1 MIRLRDSS
9 SHDPDSSLRRDKS
22 HDGAAAHTQA
32 HIGCNHCETDPP
44 APTGARVRGWFTAVA
59 AILAIT
65 GCAIGLVMAAPWWV
79 DVLLVAATIVGSVFP
94 AQRAWQSIKRFSL
107 DINVL
112 MVIAVMGA
120 MAIGEYE
127 EAAMVVTL
135 FAAAQWLEAQ
145 SLDRARQAIGRLL
158 NLASSDVLVRDGA
171 GERLIDIELVTPGA
185 LMIVRPGE
193 KFALDGIVRNGHSD
207 VNQAPITGES
217 LPVEK
222 TEGDEVFAG
231 TINGHG
237 ALTVAVTRRRHDST
251 LARIVNLVESAQ
263 AKRAPLQTFIDRFAA
278 WYTPTIVVLA
288 VLVAAVPLVVANQSF
303 DIWLYRALVL
313 LVVSCPCAL
322 VISTPV
328 SIVSALAGAA
338 RQGVLVKGGIHLER
352 LATVRVVAFDKTGT
366 VTTGNLTLD
375 AVRPLAGHSETELL
389 AAAASVES
397 QSEHP
402 IAAAILAEAR
412 TRGVALQTPNDVR
425 ALPGLGVEGRVGGV
439 EIVCGTPR
447 LFASR
452 DLLTADAAA
461 LAQDIAVR
469 GMSPVIVSRGGR
481 PIGVL
486 GVTDR
491 PKTGAAQVMADL
503 RAGGVSRVA
512 MLTGDHDAAA
522 QATGL
527 QVGMD
532 DVRSAQMPHDKV
544 TAIEQLRD
552 AHGAI
557 AMVGDGVN
565 DAPALAAADVGIVMG
580 AMGSDAALETADI
593 ALMTDEL
600 PKVPYTI
607 RLSHA
612 TLANIRTN
620 VAIAIGLKAA
630 FVILAVAGVATLWMA
645 VLADT
650 GASALVVANA
660 VRLRRF
666 T

>member
-1 MIRLRDSS
+1 M
-9 SHDPDSSLRRDKS
+9 
-22 HDGAAAHTQA
+22 ANAAHA
-32 HIGCNHCETDPP
+32 IGCSHCEEP
-44 APTGARVRGWFTAVA
+44 APTGANIRGWFTAIAAALAGVA
-59 AILAIT
+59 CTVSWFTNFPGWATPLFLIAT
-65 GCAIGLVMAAPWWV
+65 VIGA
-79 DVLLVAATIVGSVFP
+79 VFP
-94 AQRAWQSIKRFSL
+94 AQRAWQSIKRGTL

-112 MVIAVMGA
+112 MVIAVVGA
-120 MAIGEYE
+120 VSIRQYE
-127 EAAMVVTL
+127 EAAMVVSL
-135 FAAAQWLEAQ
+135 FALAQWLEAQ
-145 SLDRARQAIGRLL
+145 SLDRARQAIGKLL
-158 NLASSDVLVRDGA
+158 DLAPPQVLVRDDA
-171 GERLIDIELVTPGA
+171 GERTVAIELVNLGA
-185 LMIVRPGE
+185 LMIVKPGE
-193 KFALDGIVRNGHSD
+193 RFALDGIVRNGRSD

-222 TEGDEVFAG
+222 LEGDEVFAG

-237 ALTVAVTRRRHDST
+237 ALTVAVTRRRADTT
-251 LARIVNLVESAQ
+251 LARIVHLVESAQ
-263 AKRAPLQTFIDRFAA
+263 AKRAPMQQFIDRFAA
-278 WYTPTIVVLA
+278 WYTPSVVILA
-288 VLVAAVPLVVANQSF
+288 VLVATVPVLAFGQAF
-303 DIWLYRALVL
+303 DVWLYRSLVL

-338 RQGVLVKGGIHLER
+338 QQGVLVKGGIHLER
-352 LATVRVVAFDKTGT
+352 LAGVRVVAFDKTGT
-366 VTTGNLTLD
+366 VTTGRLTLD
-375 AVRPLAGHSETELL
+375 AVHPVDGYTADEVVRL
-389 AAAASVES
+389 AASVES

-402 IAAAILAEAR
+402 IAAAIVAAAR
-412 TRGVALQTPNDVR
+412 ARHVRIDLPADVQ
-425 ALPGLGVEGRVGGV
+425 ALPGLGVEGLV
-439 EIVCGTPR
+439 ESATVTCGTPR
-447 LFASR
+447 LFTERGAM
-452 DLLTADAAA
+452 TPIVEA
-461 LAQDIAVR
+461 LAREVVR
-469 GMSPVIVSRGGR
+469 AGMSPIVVARNGT

-491 PKTGAAQVMADL
+491 PKADAASVVADI
-503 RAGGVSRVA
+503 RAQGISRVA

-522 QATGL
+522 QATGSQL
-527 QVGMD
+527 GVD
-532 DVRSAQMPHDKV
+532 DVRSGQLPEDKV
-544 TAIEQLRD
+544 AAIEYLRA

-612 TLANIRTN
+612 TMQNIRVN
-620 VAIAIGLKAA
+620 VAISIAFKAV
-630 FVILAVAGVATLWMA
+630 FVVLAVSGVATLWMA

-650 GASALVVANA
+650 GASVLVVANA

>member
-1 MIRLRDSS
+1 MTRRRG
-9 SHDPDSSLRRDKS
+9 PDSVSPLRRGS
-22 HDGAAAHTQA
+22 APETEGSGHL
-32 HIGCNHCETDPP
+32 GCSHCETEAPK
-44 APTGARVRGWFTAVA
+44 PTGARVRGWFTAIA
-59 AILAIT
+59 AAMAIVGCGLGILLEPA
-65 GCAIGLVMAAPWWV
+65 WWV
-79 DVLLVAATIVGSVFP
+79 DTLLIAATIVGSVFP
-94 AQRAWQSIKRFSL
+94 AQRAWQSMRRRTL

-112 MVIAVMGA
+112 MVIAVIGA
-120 MAIGEYE
+120 MFIGEYE

-145 SLDRARQAIGRLL
+145 SLDRARQAIGKLIEQ
-158 NLASSDVLVRDGA
+158 APTDVLIRDGGA
-171 GERLIDIELVTPGA
+171 DRLVDIDRVDPGV

-193 KFALDGIVRNGHSD
+193 KFALDGIVRNGQSE

-222 TEGDEVFAG
+222 GEGDEVFAG
-231 TINGHG
+231 TVNGHG
-237 ALTVAVTRRRHDST
+237 ALTVAVTRRRADST
-251 LARIVNLVESAQ
+251 LARIIHLVESAQ
-263 AKRAPLQTFIDRFAA
+263 AKRAPLQQFIDRFAA
-278 WYTPTIVVLA
+278 WYTPSIVVLA
-288 VLVAAVPLVVANQSF
+288 LVVAAVPIAVPGESF
-303 DIWLYRALVL
+303 ETWVYRALVL

-375 AVRPLAGHSETELL
+375 AIRPLGNHAENDVVGT
-389 AAAASVES
+389 AASLES

-402 IAAAILAEAR
+402 IATAILSEAR
-412 TRGVALQTPNDVR
+412 ARRVALDMPSMVR
-425 ALPGLGVEGRVGGV
+425 ALPGLGVEGQVGGAAV
-439 EIVCGTPR
+439 ICGTPR

-452 DLLTADAAA
+452 GTLSPDAAA
-461 LAQDIAVR
+461 AAQELASR
-469 GMSPVIVSRGGR
+469 GMSPVIVWRGGQT
-481 PIGVL
+481 IGVL

-491 PKTGAAQVMADL
+491 PKPDAARVMSDL
-503 RAGGVSRVA
+503 RAHGVARVA

-522 QATGL
+522 RATGS
-527 QVGMD
+527 QIGVD
-532 DVRSAQMPHDKV
+532 DVRSAQLPEDKV
-544 TAIEQLRD
+544 SAVEELRL

-607 RLSHA
+607 RLSRA
-612 TLANIRTN
+612 TLANIRAN
-620 VAIAIGLKAA
+620 VALSIGLKAA
-630 FVILAVAGVATLWMA
+630 FVILAVAGAATLWMA

-660 VRLRRF
+660 VRLRKF
-666 T
+666 S

>member
-1 MIRLRDSS
+1 MAKE
-9 SHDPDSSLRRDKS
+9 HAN
-22 HDGAAAHTQA
+22 HA
-32 HIGCNHCETDPP
+32 IGCAHCEDAP
-44 APTGARVRGWFTAVA
+44 APTGARIRGWFTAIAAALVVLACGIGWFTPFPQWTAPLFIVA
-59 AILAIT
+59 T
-65 GCAIGLVMAAPWWV
+65 V
-79 DVLLVAATIVGSVFP
+79 VGAVFP
-94 AQRAWQSIKRFSL
+94 AQRAWQSIKRRSL

-112 MVIAVMGA
+112 MVVAVIGA
-120 MAIGEYE
+120 MAIRQFE
-127 EAAMVVTL
+127 EAAMVVSL

-145 SLDRARQAIGRLL
+145 SLDRARRAIGRLL
-158 NLASSDVLVRDGA
+158 DLAANDVLIRDDR
-171 GERLIDIELVTPGA
+171 GERRIDIEQVVPGA

-193 KFALDGIVRNGHSD
+193 KIALDGIVRNGRSD

-237 ALTVAVTRRRHDST
+237 ALTVAVTRRRADTT
-251 LARIVNLVESAQ
+251 LARIVHLVESAQ
-263 AKRAPLQTFIDRFAA
+263 AKRAPLQQFIDRFAA
-278 WYTPTIVVLA
+278 WYTPSVVILA
-288 VLVAAVPLVVANQSF
+288 VLVAVVPVVVFAQPF
-303 DIWLYRALVL
+303 DTWLYRALVL

-352 LATVRVVAFDKTGT
+352 LAGVRVVAFDKTGT

-375 AVRPLAGHSETELL
+375 AVLPVGDISADDLVRL
-389 AAAASVES
+389 AASVES

-402 IAAAILAEAR
+402 IAVAILSAAHDRSVRPEAP
-412 TRGVALQTPNDVR
+412 TDVR
-425 ALPGLGVEGRVGGV
+425 ALPGLGVEGRVNGAS
-439 EIVCGTPR
+439 IVCGTPR
-447 LFASR
+447 LLGERGAMMAEAE
-452 DLLTADAAA
+452 L
-461 LAQDIAVR
+461 LAQEVVRR
-469 GMSPVIVSRGGR
+469 GMSPIVVARDGQV
-481 PIGVL
+481 IGVL

-491 PKTGAAQVMADL
+491 PKADAARVVSDL
-503 RAGGVSRVA
+503 RAQGVARVA
-512 MLTGDHDAAA
+512 MITGDHDAAA
-522 QATGL
+522 RATGSQL
-527 QVGMD
+527 GVD
-532 DVRSAQMPHDKV
+532 DVRSSQLPADKV
-544 TAIEQLRD
+544 AAVEHLRS

-607 RLSHA
+607 RLSRA
-612 TLANIRTN
+612 TLANIHTN
-620 VAIAIGLKAA
+620 VALSIGLKAA
-630 FVILAVAGVATLWMA
+630 FVLLAVFGVATLWMA

>member
-1 MIRLRDSS
+1 MSQG
-9 SHDPDSSLRRDKS
+9 HV
-22 HDGAAAHTQA
+22 
-32 HIGCNHCETDPP
+32 GCSHCETEAPK
-44 APTGARVRGWFTAVA
+44 PTGARVRGWFTAIA
-59 AILAIT
+59 AALAIA
-65 GCAIGLVMAAPWWV
+65 GCGIGMLLETAWWV
-79 DVLLVAATIVGSVFP
+79 DVILIVATIVGSVFP
-94 AQRAWQSIKRFSL
+94 AQRAWQSIVRRSL

-112 MVIAVMGA
+112 MVIAVIGA
-120 MAIGEYE
+120 MFIGEYE

-145 SLDRARQAIGRLL
+145 SLDRARQAIGKLI
-158 NLASSDVLVRDGA
+158 NLAPADVLVRDGA
-171 GERLIDIELVTPGA
+171 GERLINIDRVDPGS

-193 KFALDGIVRNGHSD
+193 KFALDGIVRNGHSE

-222 TEGDEVFAG
+222 GEGDDVFAG
-231 TINGHG
+231 TINGTG
-237 ALTVAVTRRRHDST
+237 ALTVAVTRRRNDTT
-251 LARIVNLVESAQ
+251 LARIVHLVESAQ
-263 AKRAPLQTFIDRFAA
+263 AKRAPLQQFIDRFAA
-278 WYTPTIVVLA
+278 VYTPAIVLLA
-288 VLVAAVPLVVANQSF
+288 LIVAAVPIVVPGQSF
-303 DIWLYRALVL
+303 DVWVYRALVL

-366 VTTGNLTLD
+366 VTTGHLTLD
-375 AVRPLAGHSETELL
+375 AVRPLGTHSENEVIG
-389 AAAASVES
+389 AAASLES

-402 IAAAILAEAR
+402 IAAAILTEAR
-412 TRGVALQTPNDVR
+412 TRRLSIELPSDVR
-425 ALPGLGVEGRVGGV
+425 ALPGLGVEGHIGGAPV
-439 EIVCGTPR
+439 VCGTPR

-452 DLLTADAAA
+452 GTLTADAETAA
-461 LAQDIAVR
+461 QELASR
-469 GMSPVIVSRGGR
+469 GMSPVIVWRSGR
-481 PIGVL
+481 AIGVL

-491 PKTGAAQVMADL
+491 PKSDAARVVSDL
-503 RAGGVSRVA
+503 RAQGVSRVA

-522 QATGL
+522 RATGS
-527 QVGMD
+527 QVGVD
-532 DVRSAQMPHDKV
+532 DVRSSQMPQDKV
-544 TAIEQLRD
+544 SAVEELRH

-607 RLSHA
+607 RLSRA
-612 TLANIRTN
+612 TLANIRVN
-620 VAIAIGLKAA
+620 VALSIGLKAA

-660 VRLRRF
+660 VRLRKF
-666 T
+666 V

>member
-1 MIRLRDSS
+1 MSD
-9 SHDPDSSLRRDKS
+9 
-22 HDGAAAHTQA
+22 AC
-32 HIGCNHCETDPP
+32 CNHCDPP
-44 APTGARVRGWFTAVA
+44 ATGARIRGWFTAVA
-59 AILAIT
+59 AALAII
-65 GCAIGLVMAAPWWV
+65 GCAISVVVEPVWWV
-79 DVLLVAATIVGSVFP
+79 NGLLIAATIVGSVFP
-94 AQRAWQSIKRFSL
+94 AQRAWQSIRRGSL

-112 MVIAVMGA
+112 MVIAVVGA
-120 MAIGEYE
+120 MIIGEYE

-145 SLDRARQAIGRLL
+145 SLDRARQAIGRLID
-158 NLASSDVLVRDGA
+158 LAPNEVLVREDA
-171 GERLIDIELVTPGA
+171 GERLIAIDRVDPGS

-222 TEGDEVFAG
+222 SEGDEVFAG

-237 ALTVAVTRRRHDST
+237 ALTVAVTRRRRDTT
-251 LARIVNLVESAQ
+251 LARIVHLVEEAQ
-263 AKRAPLQTFIDRFAA
+263 AKRAPLQQFIDRFAA
-278 WYTPTIVVLA
+278 WYTPAIVVLA
-288 VLVAAVPLVVANQSF
+288 LVVAAVPLIVPGQSF
-303 DIWLYRALVL
+303 DTWIYRALVL

-352 LATVRVVAFDKTGT
+352 LAGVRVVAFDKTGT
-366 VTTGNLTLD
+366 VTTGRLTVD
-375 AVRPLAGHSETELL
+375 AVRAIGAHTEE
-389 AAAASVES
+389 AVIRAAASVES

-402 IAAAILAEAR
+402 IAAAILATAR
-412 TRGVALQTPNDVR
+412 LRGVALDMPGDVR
-425 ALPGLGVEGRVGGV
+425 ALPGLGVEGQAGGAQ
-439 EIVCGTPR
+439 IVVGTPR

-452 DLLTADAAA
+452 GALTSDAAA
-461 LAQDIAVR
+461 IAQELALR
-469 GMSPVIVSRGGR
+469 GISPVIVSRNGVA
-481 PIGVL
+481 IGVL
-486 GVTDR
+486 GVTDK
-491 PKTGAAQVMADL
+491 PKSDAARVVSDL
-503 RAGGVSRVA
+503 RAQGVSRVA

-522 QATGL
+522 RATGSQL
-527 QVGMD
+527 GVD
-532 DVRSAQMPHDKV
+532 DVRSAQLPQDKV
-544 TAIEQLRD
+544 SAVEQLRH
-552 AHGAI
+552 AHGAV

-607 RLSHA
+607 RLSRA
-612 TLANIRTN
+612 TLANIHVN
-620 VAIAIGLKAA
+620 VALSIGLKAA

-660 VRLRRF
+660 VRLRKF
-666 T
+666 S

>member
-1 MIRLRDSS
+1 MSANKDHL
-9 SHDPDSSLRRDKS
+9 
-22 HDGAAAHTQA
+22 
-32 HIGCNHCETDPP
+32 GCSHCEVQAPK
-44 APTGARVRGWFTAVA
+44 PTGARVRGWLTAIAASLAVA
-59 AILAIT
+59 
-65 GCAIGLVMAAPWWV
+65 GCALGMLIEPAWWIEA
-79 DVLLVAATIVGSVFP
+79 LLIAAATVGSVFP
-94 AQRAWQSIKRFSL
+94 AQRALQSLKRRSL

-112 MVIAVMGA
+112 MVIAVVGA
-120 MAIGEYE
+120 MFIGEYE

-145 SLDRARQAIGRLL
+145 SLDRARKAIGQLIG
-158 NLASSDVLVRDGA
+158 LAPSDVLVRDDA
-171 GERLIDIELVTPGA
+171 GERLINIDRVDPGT

-193 KFALDGIVRNGHSD
+193 KFALDGIVRSGHSD

-237 ALTVAVTRRRHDST
+237 ALTVAVTRRRHDTT

-263 AKRAPLQTFIDRFAA
+263 AKRAPLQQFIDRFAA
-278 WYTPTIVVLA
+278 WYTPAIVALA
-288 VLVAAVPLVVANQSF
+288 LLVAAVPLVVPGESA
-303 DIWLYRALVL
+303 DTWVYRALVL

-352 LATVRVVAFDKTGT
+352 LAGVRVVAFDKTGT
-366 VTTGNLTLD
+366 VTTGHLTLD
-375 AVRPLAGHSETELL
+375 AIRPLGANSADDVV

-402 IAAAILAEAR
+402 IAAAILAGAR
-412 TRGVALQTPNDVR
+412 SRQVTLSTPSSVR
-425 ALPGLGVEGRVGGV
+425 ALPGLGVEGQIGNAQ
-439 EIVCGTPR
+439 IVCGTPR

-452 DLLTADAAA
+452 GTLDIDAAVVA
-461 LAQDIAVR
+461 QELASR
-469 GMSPVIVSRGGR
+469 GMSPVIVWRGGETL
-481 PIGVL
+481 GVL

-491 PKTGAAQVMADL
+491 PKSDAARVVSDL
-503 RAGGVSRVA
+503 RAQGVSRVA

-522 QATGL
+522 RATGS
-527 QVGMD
+527 QVGVD
-532 DVRSAQMPHDKV
+532 DVRSAQLPQDKV
-544 TAIEQLRD
+544 TAVEELRH

-607 RLSHA
+607 RLSRA
-612 TLANIRTN
+612 TVANIRIN
-620 VAIAIGLKAA
+620 VALSVGLKVA
-630 FVILAVAGVATLWMA
+630 FVVMAVAGVATLWMA

-660 VRLRRF
+660 VRLRKF

>member
-1 MIRLRDSS
+1 VAK
-9 SHDPDSSLRRDKS
+9 HD
-22 HDGAAAHTQA
+22 QV
-32 HIGCNHCETDPP
+32 GCAHCETGAP
-44 APTGARVRGWFTAVA
+44 APTGASIRGWFTAVA
-59 AILAIT
+59 AV
-65 GCAIGLVMAAPWWV
+65 LVVAACGVGWFTTFPGWSSPIF
-79 DVLLVAATIVGSVFP
+79 VAATIVGSVFP
-94 AQRAWQSIKRFSL
+94 AQRAWQSIKRGAL

-112 MVIAVMGA
+112 MVVAVIGA
-120 MAIGEYE
+120 LVIRQFE
-127 EAAMVVTL
+127 EAAMVVSL

-145 SLDRARQAIGRLL
+145 SLDRARKAIGRLL
-158 NLASSDVLVRDGA
+158 DLAPTTVLIRDLT
-171 GERLIDIELVTPGA
+171 GERAVDLEQVELGS
-185 LMIVRPGE
+185 LMIVKPGE
-193 KFALDGIVRNGHSD
+193 KLALDGIVRNGRSD

-217 LPVEK
+217 LPIEK
-222 TEGDEVFAG
+222 AEGDEVFAG

-237 ALTVAVTRRRHDST
+237 ALTVAVTRRRADTT
-251 LARIVNLVESAQ
+251 LARIVHLVESAQ
-263 AKRAPLQTFIDRFAA
+263 SKRAPLQQFIDRFAA
-278 WYTPTIVVLA
+278 WYTPSVVILSL
-288 VLVAAVPLVVANQSF
+288 LVAVVPVFVFAQPF
-303 DIWLYRALVL
+303 DTWLYRALVL

-352 LATVRVVAFDKTGT
+352 LAGVRVIAFDKTGT
-366 VTTGNLTLD
+366 ITTGKLTLD
-375 AVRPLAGHSETELL
+375 AIHPIDGYSANDLL
-389 AAAASVES
+389 AFAASVES

-402 IAAAILAEAR
+402 IATAILDAAR
-412 TRGVALQTPNDVR
+412 SRSIRLSEPHGVR
-425 ALPGLGVEGRVGGV
+425 ALPGLGVEGHVRGAAV
-439 EIVCGTPR
+439 VCGTPR
-447 LFASR
+447 LLAERGAMTTIVS
-452 DLLTADAAA
+452 A
-461 LAQDIAVR
+461 LADRIVKE
-469 GMSPVIVSRGGR
+469 GMSPVIVACNGSA
-481 PIGVL
+481 IGVL

-491 PKTGAAQVMADL
+491 PKADAAQMVSDL
-503 RAGGVSRVA
+503 RAQGMSRVA
-512 MLTGDHDAAA
+512 MITGDHEAAA
-522 QATGL
+522 QAAGL
-527 QVGMD
+527 RLGVD
-532 DVRSAQMPHDKV
+532 DVRSGQLPEDKV
-544 TAIEQLRD
+544 TAVENLRR

-607 RLSHA
+607 RLSRA

-620 VAIAIGLKAA
+620 VALSIGLKLA

>member
-1 MIRLRDSS
+1 MSANKDHL
-9 SHDPDSSLRRDKS
+9 
-22 HDGAAAHTQA
+22 
-32 HIGCNHCETDPP
+32 GCSHCEVQAPK
-44 APTGARVRGWFTAVA
+44 PTGARVRGWLTAIAASLAVA
-59 AILAIT
+59 
-65 GCAIGLVMAAPWWV
+65 GCALGMLIEPAWWIEA
-79 DVLLVAATIVGSVFP
+79 LLIAAATVGSVFP
-94 AQRAWQSIKRFSL
+94 AQRALQSLKRRSL

-112 MVIAVMGA
+112 MVIAVVGA
-120 MAIGEYE
+120 MFIGEYE

-145 SLDRARQAIGRLL
+145 SLDRARKAIGQLIG
-158 NLASSDVLVRDGA
+158 LAPSDVLVRDDA
-171 GERLIDIELVTPGA
+171 GERLINIDRVDPGT

-193 KFALDGIVRNGHSD
+193 KFALDGIVRSGHSD

-237 ALTVAVTRRRHDST
+237 ALTVAVTRRRHDTT

-263 AKRAPLQTFIDRFAA
+263 AKRAPLQQFIDRFAA
-278 WYTPTIVVLA
+278 WYTPAIVALA
-288 VLVAAVPLVVANQSF
+288 LLVAAVPLVVPGESA
-303 DIWLYRALVL
+303 DTWVYRALVL

-352 LATVRVVAFDKTGT
+352 LAGVRVVAFDKTGT
-366 VTTGNLTLD
+366 VTTGHLTLD
-375 AVRPLAGHSETELL
+375 AVRPLGANSADDVV

-402 IAAAILAEAR
+402 IAAAILAGAR
-412 TRGVALQTPNDVR
+412 SRQVTLSTPSSVR
-425 ALPGLGVEGRVGGV
+425 ALPGLGVEGQIGNAQ
-439 EIVCGTPR
+439 IVCGTPR

-452 DLLTADAAA
+452 GTLDIDAAA
-461 LAQDIAVR
+461 VAQELASR
-469 GMSPVIVSRGGR
+469 GMSPVIVWRGGETL
-481 PIGVL
+481 GVL

-491 PKTGAAQVMADL
+491 PKSDAARVVSDL
-503 RAGGVSRVA
+503 RAQGVSRVA

-522 QATGL
+522 RATGS
-527 QVGMD
+527 QVGVD
-532 DVRSAQMPHDKV
+532 DVRSAQLPQDKV
-544 TAIEQLRD
+544 TAVEELRH

-607 RLSHA
+607 RLSRA
-612 TLANIRTN
+612 TVANIRIN
-620 VAIAIGLKAA
+620 VALSVGLKVA
-630 FVILAVAGVATLWMA
+630 FVVMAVAGVATLWMA

-660 VRLRRF
+660 VRLRKF

>member
-1 MIRLRDSS
+1 MSQG
-9 SHDPDSSLRRDKS
+9 HV
-22 HDGAAAHTQA
+22 
-32 HIGCNHCETDPP
+32 GCNHCEAEAPK
-44 APTGARVRGWFTAVA
+44 PTGAKVRGWFTAIA
-59 AILAIT
+59 AALAIA
-65 GCAIGLVMAAPWWV
+65 GCGIGMVLEPAWWV
-79 DVLLVAATIVGSVFP
+79 DVILIAATIVGSVFP
-94 AQRAWQSIKRFSL
+94 AQRAWQSILRRSL

-112 MVIAVMGA
+112 MVIAVLGA
-120 MAIGEYE
+120 MFIGEYE

-145 SLDRARQAIGRLL
+145 SLDRARQAIGKLIE
-158 NLASSDVLVRDGA
+158 LAPSDVLIRDGA
-171 GERLIDIELVTPGA
+171 GERLINIDGVNPGA

-193 KFALDGIVRNGHSD
+193 KFALDGIVRNGHSE

-222 TEGDEVFAG
+222 GEGDEVFAG

-237 ALTVAVTRRRHDST
+237 ALTVAVTRRRNDTT
-251 LARIVNLVESAQ
+251 LARIVHLVESAQ
-263 AKRAPLQTFIDRFAA
+263 GKRAPLQQFIDRFAA
-278 WYTPTIVVLA
+278 WYTPAIVVLA
-288 VLVAAVPLVVANQSF
+288 LLVAAVPILVPGESF
-303 DIWLYRALVL
+303 ETWVYRALVL

-375 AVRPLAGHSETELL
+375 AVRPLGNHSENEVVG
-389 AAAASVES
+389 AAASLES

-412 TRGVALQTPNDVR
+412 ARRVSIEMPSDVR
-425 ALPGLGVEGRVGGV
+425 ALPGLGVEGQIGGASV
-439 EIVCGTPR
+439 VCGTPR

-452 DLLTADAAA
+452 GTLTADAAA
-461 LAQDIAVR
+461 AAQELASR
-469 GMSPVIVSRGGR
+469 GMSPVIVWRSGQA
-481 PIGVL
+481 IGVL

-491 PKTGAAQVMADL
+491 PKSDAARVVSDL
-503 RAGGVSRVA
+503 RAQGVSRVA

-522 QATGL
+522 RATGSE
-527 QVGMD
+527 VGVD
-532 DVRSAQMPHDKV
+532 DVRSAQLPQDKV
-544 TAIEQLRD
+544 SAVEELRH

-607 RLSHA
+607 RLSRA
-612 TLANIRTN
+612 TLANIRAN
-620 VAIAIGLKAA
+620 VALSIGLKAA

-660 VRLRRF
+660 VRLRKF
-666 T
+666 V